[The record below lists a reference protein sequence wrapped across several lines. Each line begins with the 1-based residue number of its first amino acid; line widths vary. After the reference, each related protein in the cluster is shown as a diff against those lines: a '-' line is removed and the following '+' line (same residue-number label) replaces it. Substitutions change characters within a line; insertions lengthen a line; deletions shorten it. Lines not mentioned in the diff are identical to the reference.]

1 MYSTHIFSQTRSSE
15 IFVPLRNCNTS
26 RVQQATQRIIANGSA
41 LEKIRVQICEE
52 LTMENCNVIIEFMKT
67 VKNHFKGD
75 LTLVFSYSLR
85 KQIPCDEL
93 MVLLKGSG

>member
-1 MYSTHIFSQTRSSE
+1 M
-15 IFVPLRNCNTS
+15 
-26 RVQQATQRIIANGSA
+26 QQATQRIIANGSA
-41 LEKIRVQICEE
+41 LEKIGVQFCEE
-52 LTMENCNVIIEFMKT
+52 LTMENCNVIKEFMKT

-93 MVLLKGSG
+93 MVLLKGSGWVLNGVTK